1 MLEVTAMSSDACQE
15 SASERQNS
23 AVDRR
28 MGKIVPD
35 FLKNYHQFS
44 FILVLGRVSLVIL
57 EHGSPDV
64 EFQRNKVWRIRRP
77 LIFRDEVHL
86 SPRATS

>member
-1 MLEVTAMSSDACQE
+1 MTAMSSDACQE
-15 SASERQNS
+15 SASERRNS

-28 MGKIVPD
+28 LGKIVPE
-35 FLKNYHQFS
+35 FLKNYIQFN

-57 EHGSPDV
+57 EHGSPDMK
-64 EFQRNKVWRIRRP
+64 FQWNKVWRIRRP